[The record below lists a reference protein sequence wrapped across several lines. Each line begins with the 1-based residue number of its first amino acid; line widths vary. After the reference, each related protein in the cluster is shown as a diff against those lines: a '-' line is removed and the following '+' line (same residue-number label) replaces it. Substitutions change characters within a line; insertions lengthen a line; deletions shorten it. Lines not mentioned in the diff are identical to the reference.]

1 MVDAA
6 GGAMIRFENVVKRYG
21 EALALRGVSLEVAQ
35 GELCVLLGPS
45 GCGKTTLLRLV
56 NRLIEPSEGRI
67 FVGNRDVMDLDPVE
81 LRRGMGYVIQSIGL
95 FPHMTVLEN
104 VGVVPKLLGWPK
116 EKRVAR
122 AREMLAL
129 VGLEP
134 KTFLNRYPRELSGGQ
149 AQRVGLARALAADP
163 PILLMDEPFGAVDPP
178 TRARLQE
185 EFLKLQ
191 AVLKKTILF
200 VTHDLE
206 EAVRLADRICLMNQ
220 GQIEQL
226 DPPERLLTHPR
237 TPFVERFLGESRA
250 LLVLE
255 LHHLFE
261 LLQPLPSSLS
271 QDGLPVLSLS
281 ATARDALSQMIAAGS
296 DRALVQNEAGE
307 VVGEV
312 WMSTVLA
319 LSKGARFSGDG
330 RGGAFLGRPRE
341 GAG

>member
-21 EALALRGVSLEVAQ
+21 QALALGGVSLEVAQ

-56 NRLIEPSEGRI
+56 NRLIEPTSGRI
-67 FVGNRDVMDLDPVE
+67 FVDNRDVMDLDPVE

-134 KTFLNRYPRELSGGQ
+134 KAFLNRYPRELSGGQ

-178 TRARLQE
+178 TRSRLQD

-191 AVLKKTILF
+191 AALKKTILF

-206 EAVRLADRICLMNQ
+206 EAVRLADRICLMNT

-237 TPFVERFLGESRA
+237 TPFVEQFLGESRA

-261 LLQPLPSSLS
+261 LLQPLQGSLG
-271 QDGLPVLSLS
+271 QDGLPVLLRS

-296 DRALVQNEAGE
+296 DRALVQNEVGQL
-307 VVGEV
+307 VGEV

-330 RGGAFLGRPRE
+330 RGETFLERPQ
-341 GAG
+341 GGTG

>member
-1 MVDAA
+1 
-6 GGAMIRFENVVKRYG
+6 MIRFENVVKRYG
-21 EALALRGVSLEVAQ
+21 GAEALGGVSLEVAQ

-67 FVGNRDVMDLDPVE
+67 LVGERDVMSLDPVE

-104 VGVVPKLLGWPK
+104 VVLVPKLLGWAK
-116 EKRVAR
+116 ERREER

-134 KTFLNRYPRELSGGQ
+134 ETFLHRYPRELSGGQ

-163 PILLMDEPFGAVDPP
+163 PVLLMDEPFGAVDPP
-178 TRARLQE
+178 TRARLQD
-185 EFLKLQ
+185 EFLRLQ
-191 AVLKKTILF
+191 AALKKTILF

-220 GQIEQL
+220 GQIEQV
-226 DPPERLLTHPR
+226 DPPERLLTHPQ

-255 LHHLFE
+255 RRHLSE
-261 LLQPLPSSLS
+261 LLKPLQSAPSR
-271 QDGLPVLSLS
+271 DGLPVLSLS

-296 DRALVQNEAGE
+296 DLALVQNEAGE
-307 VVGEV
+307 LVGEV

-330 RGGAFLGRPRE
+330 RGEASFGRPRG
-341 GAG
+341 GAA

>member
-1 MVDAA
+1 
-6 GGAMIRFENVVKRYG
+6 MIRFENVVKRYNG
-21 EALALRGVSLEVAQ
+21 AEALGGVSLEVAQ

-56 NRLIEPSEGRI
+56 NRLIEPTSGRI
-67 FVGNRDVMDLDPVE
+67 WVGNRDVMSLDPVE

-116 EKRVAR
+116 EKRELR

-134 KTFLNRYPRELSGGQ
+134 QTFLHRYPRELSGGQ

-178 TRARLQE
+178 TRSRLQD

-191 AVLKKTILF
+191 AALKKTILF

-220 GQIEQL
+220 GQIEQV
-226 DPPERLLTHPR
+226 DPPERLLAHPQ

-255 LHHLFE
+255 RRHLSE
-261 LLQPLPSSLS
+261 LLKPLQNASR
-271 QDGLPVLSLS
+271 DGLPVLSLT

-296 DRALVQNEAGE
+296 DLALVQNERGE
-307 VVGEV
+307 LAGEV

-330 RGGAFLGRPRE
+330 RGGEAEPGS
-341 GAG
+341 